1 VRLQS
6 LHWSQ
11 LAGSPAMT
19 LEARWIYVNQQ

>member
-1 VRLQS
+1 VQRLQP
-6 LHWSQ
+6 HWSQ